1 MALSDDGAAGA
12 GSGASGAGSA
22 SDLLG
27 GAAAAADAG
36 AGGGAAADGAGR
48 GEQGAGGDAGGS
60 DGITG
65 GADPDWYSQI
75 SADVADGEK
84 ASLRDWVKSVQ
95 AKDIGDLAKIARD
108 NQLALRESGR
118 IKVPGEGATP
128 EEVKA
133 FHKATGVPDDAKG
146 YELPVV
152 KGPDGHDV
160 KLDDGIL
167 GRLSESALKY
177 GIPKAAYQGLI
188 NDFVGLQ
195 LDQVAHGDV
204 EQQQLADKWVK
215 EQGANLNARTA
226 AINSALSSLGL
237 SGEDA
242 KAIRCAIG
250 ADRALAM
257 FAKLGEG
264 MQEDVMITGG
274 KGRFGIDGAAAQA
287 EIDKLKTDSAWLG
300 KAMQPGTP
308 ENMRYNRLNE
318 AAGEWEARKRAA
330 A

>member
-1 MALSDDGAAGA
+1 MMAQLALVRAHQARAVQVICWAARLLPQMLELEAVLLPMERAAANKELEAMRAIVMALPAV
-12 GSGASGAGSA
+12 
-22 SDLLG
+22 LILI
-27 GAAAAADAG
+27 
-36 AGGGAAADGAGR
+36 
-48 GEQGAGGDAGGS
+48 
-60 DGITG
+60 GIRR
-65 GADPDWYSQI
+65 
-75 SADVADGEK
+75 
-84 ASLRDWVKSVQ
+84 SLRDWVKSVQ